1 MKVKVSDPKVRG
13 PSQLNEEVDP
23 RFERVKAEIKA
34 ELMPKDRP
42 KEKSRPRK
50 SLSAGINDFC

>member
-1 MKVKVSDPKVRG
+1 MKVGNPKVRG

-23 RFERVKAEIKA
+23 KFERVKAEIKA

-42 KEKSRPRK
+42 KENSRSAKP
-50 SLSAGINDFC
+50 LSAGINKFC

>member
-1 MKVKVSDPKVRG
+1 MKVGNPKVRG

-23 RFERVKAEIKA
+23 KFERVKAEIKA

-42 KEKSRPRK
+42 KEKGRSSK
-50 SLSAGINDFC
+50 SLAAGINNFC